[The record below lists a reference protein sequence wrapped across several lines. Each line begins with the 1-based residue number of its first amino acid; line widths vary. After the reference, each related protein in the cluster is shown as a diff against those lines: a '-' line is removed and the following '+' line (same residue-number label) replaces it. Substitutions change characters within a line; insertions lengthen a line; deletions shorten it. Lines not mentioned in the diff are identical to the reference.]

1 MVNKIMK
8 TILTLL
14 VLFFSSS
21 VVGEEQLLMTPV
33 INYLCE
39 TKNPDSSDY
48 VVIMETIEKD
58 KEKKTI
64 GVLMRTMEIDS
75 EPVIDPYYIKLN
87 LYNFVDRGSNKLIVA
102 GNKTLRQIRINRGNG
117 NYTHNY
123 IINYDDPEIRRIVSF
138 EGKCIEVETPTK

>member
-1 MVNKIMK
+1 MKIL
-8 TILTLL
+8 LTLF
-14 VLFFSSS
+14 VLLFSSS
-21 VVGEEQLLMTPV
+21 VIAEEQLLITPV

-58 KEKKTI
+58 KEKKSI
-64 GVLMRTMEIDS
+64 GVLMRTMEYDL

-102 GNKTLRQIRINRGNG
+102 GSKTLRQITINRGNG
-117 NYTHNY
+117 NYIHNF
-123 IINYDDPEIRRIVSF
+123 IINYDDPEIRKIVSF
-138 EGKCIEVETPTK
+138 EGKCTEVETPTK

>member
-1 MVNKIMK
+1 MK
-8 TILTLL
+8 FFLTLF
-14 VLFFSSS
+14 VLLFSSS
-21 VVGEEQLLMTPV
+21 VVAEEQLLITPL

-58 KEKKTI
+58 KEKQLI
-64 GVLMRTMEIDS
+64 GVLMRTMEYDL

-102 GNKTLRQIRINRGNG
+102 GNKTLRQITINRGNG
-117 NYTHNY
+117 NYIHNY
-123 IINYDDPEIRRIVSF
+123 IINYDDPEIRKIVSF
-138 EGKCIEVETPTK
+138 EGKCTEVETPTK